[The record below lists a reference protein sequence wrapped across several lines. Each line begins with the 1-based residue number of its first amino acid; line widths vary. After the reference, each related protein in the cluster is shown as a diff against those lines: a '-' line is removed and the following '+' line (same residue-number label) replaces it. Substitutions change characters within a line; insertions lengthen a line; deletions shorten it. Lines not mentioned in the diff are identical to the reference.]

1 MSIFNIKT
9 GDNRIIIK
17 TIPNDCIDSIIT
29 DPPYELGFMGN
40 SWDSTGIAYN
50 VELWRE
56 CLRVLKPGG
65 HMLAFSNSRTYHRM
79 ACAIE
84 DAGFEIRDQ
93 LMWIYGTGFPKS
105 NNGTT
110 LKPAHEPIV
119 LARKQLDGTVNQN
132 QLKHGTGCLNI
143 DACRIDMSKDDRKG
157 ARVPHHFLKYGIVD
171 AGRGG
176 HLRNGKTFEPHI
188 KGRFPANV
196 IHDGSDEAM
205 KVFPGTDETSASRYF
220 YCSKASKSD
229 KNDGAENSHPT
240 VKPTELMRYLCRLI
254 TPNGGTVLDPFTG
267 SGSTGRGAILEGCDF
282 IGIEL
287 SGEYASI
294 ANLRIMAAKKA
305 SNHG

>member
-1 MSIFNIKT
+1 
-9 GDNRIIIK
+9 
-17 TIPNDCIDSIIT
+17 
-29 DPPYELGFMGN
+29 
-40 SWDSTGIAYN
+40 
-50 VELWRE
+50 
-56 CLRVLKPGG
+56 
-65 HMLAFSNSRTYHRM
+65 M

>member
-1 MSIFNIKT
+1 
-9 GDNRIIIK
+9 
-17 TIPNDCIDSIIT
+17 
-29 DPPYELGFMGN
+29 
-40 SWDSTGIAYN
+40 
-50 VELWRE
+50 
-56 CLRVLKPGG
+56 
-65 HMLAFSNSRTYHRM
+65 MLAFSGSRTYHRM

-105 NNGTT
+105 NNRTT

-143 DACRIDMSKDDRKG
+143 DACRIDMSKDDRNG

-176 HLRNGKTFEPHI
+176 HLRNGKTFEPHS

-267 SGSTGRGAILEGCDF
+267 SGSTGRGAVIEGLDF
-282 IGIEL
+282 VGIEL
-287 SGEYASI
+287 SPEYALI
-294 ANLRIMAAKKA
+294 ANARIESTKYTK
-305 SNHG
+305 NNE

>member
-1 MSIFNIKT
+1 MSNFNIKT
-9 GDNRIIIK
+9 GDNRDVIK
-17 TIPNDCIDSIIT
+17 TITSDSIDSIIT
-29 DPPYELGFMGN
+29 DPPYELGFMNN
-40 SWDSTGIAYN
+40 SWDSSGIAYN
-50 VELWRE
+50 VELWKE

-132 QLKHGTGCLNI
+132 KLKHGTGRLNI
-143 DACRIDMSKDDRKG
+143 DACRIDMSKDDREE

-176 HLRNGKTFEPHI
+176 HLRNGKTFEPHSE
-188 KGRFPANV
+188 GRYPANV

-205 KVFPGTDETSASRYF
+205 KIFPGTNKTSASRYF

-229 KNDGAENSHPT
+229 KNDGADNCHPT

-254 TPNGGTVLDPFTG
+254 TPNGGTVLDPFAG
-267 SGSTGRGAILEGCDF
+267 SGSTGRGAILEGFNF

-287 SGEYASI
+287 SVEYASI
-294 ANLRIMAAKKA
+294 AEARINAAKKGA
-305 SNHG
+305 QQ